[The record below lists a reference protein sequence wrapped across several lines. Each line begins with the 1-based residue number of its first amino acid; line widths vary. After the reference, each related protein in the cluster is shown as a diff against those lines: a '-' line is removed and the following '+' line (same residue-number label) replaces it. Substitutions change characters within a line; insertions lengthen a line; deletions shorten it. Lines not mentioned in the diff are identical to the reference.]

1 MSEITKKLDN
11 HELYLILA
19 EEAAELAQAAAKMSR
34 KLSGKNPTPKSVSEC
49 QDDVI
54 EELSDVQNICDELD
68 IHPNPDIIRM
78 KHNRWIRRLGLNDY
92 TVNITV
98 DKETCPEL
106 YHLLRY
112 ETHFPNGS
120 QNNHSS

>member
-1 MSEITKKLDN
+1 MSEIAKKLDN

-34 KLSGKNPTPKSVSEC
+34 KLSGKNPTPKSTSEC

-54 EELSDVQNICDELD
+54 EELSDVQNICDELN

-78 KHNRWIRRLGLNDY
+78 KHDRWVKRLELED
-92 TVNITV
+92 VMQK
-98 DKETCPEL
+98 DKETYDKFYKIL
-106 YHLLRY
+106 
-112 ETHFPNGS
+112 FPQS
-120 QNNHSS
+120 FAK